1 MNSTPEER
9 MRLFRRMHMLV
20 EISQRFMQFC
30 HIEPLLTRLHV
41 RRSEFDLLMRLYN
54 LTLEH
59 PEGVSLKA
67 LTRLLGVS
75 QSAASMTVGNL
86 LQKGLVCRNVNP
98 ADRRQALFT
107 ISPAER
113 VHFDTMATAQCEA
126 TAKILADLPAE
137 KKKLLSTFID
147 EMYTYMLDHVPAA
160 GHAEPPQGSASG
172 AASRADSSAS
182 ATRQLTT

>member
-1 MNSTPEER
+1 MNTTTEER

-30 HIEPLLTRLHV
+30 HIEPLLKRLHV

-67 LTRLLGVS
+67 LTRVLGVG
-75 QSAASMTVGNL
+75 QSAASMTVGHL
-86 LQKGLVCRNVNP
+86 IQKGIVCRNVNP

-107 ISPAER
+107 IAPSER
-113 VHFDTMATAQCEA
+113 THFDTMATAQSEA
-126 TAKILADLPAE
+126 TSRILADLPAE

-147 EMYTYMLDHVPAA
+147 EMYSYMLDHAPATGDA
-160 GHAEPPQGSASG
+160 DTPQP
-172 AASRADSSAS
+172 
-182 ATRQLTT
+182 